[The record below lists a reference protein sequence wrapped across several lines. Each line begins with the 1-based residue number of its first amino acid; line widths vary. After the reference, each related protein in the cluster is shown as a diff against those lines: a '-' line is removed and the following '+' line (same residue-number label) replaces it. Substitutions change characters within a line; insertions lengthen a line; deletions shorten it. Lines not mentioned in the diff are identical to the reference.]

1 MDHLTYQQILAE
13 QFEENAKNTLVYQH
27 HYEEDDVDEHEEHEY
42 DKYEV
47 DDEEGF
53 KKFSGNRNTE
63 DLIPKQ
69 KQFEDK
75 TKSSIRYDK
84 DVKTHVVNVDSRFR
98 SYPKTGYPLPSVVFP
113 RNIPILG
120 GQSYSATGIVNIG
133 PFPPAQQPSDPG
145 NFTFLLPYQI
155 KNAITIQLTSMS
167 IPNVFYTFSAARE
180 NRKFR
185 IIDSAGPTNYD
196 IVITEGNYKT
206 PDALKDE
213 INTQILNTV
222 GGTTLLLTGFTYSA
236 GNVTATTASTTGIAN
251 GITFRVAGGTA
262 SAGNLG
268 IFIVISF
275 VPNTSITYA
284 NINGITETKTAT
296 ALISDYELAYNSI
309 TNKFTIYSPTL
320 KTFQLDF
327 TPDTIREPYNNGLG
341 YNLGFE
347 RLAYPDPYLE
357 YPLPANSYSYTA
369 ESFPD
374 LYGDSYIYLQINDYA
389 VIEHQDFRQTFFPAF
404 AKIMLP
410 FDSKNQVV
418 QDIDLLRVVQREYN
432 FLQPINLQKLTIKLL
447 DAYGNT
453 IDLKGANWS
462 FTLEIQEILNPSL
475 YEKLRD
481 L

>member
-98 SYPKTGYPLPSVVFP
+98 AYPKAGYPLSKQVFP
-113 RNIPILG
+113 ITYFQGP
-120 GQSYSATGIVNIG
+120 TGPNPPNVSGIINIG

-155 KNAITIQLTSMS
+155 KNAITIQLTSIS

-180 NRKFR
+180 NRSFK
-185 IIDSAGPTNYD
+185 IINDATNPDTVYD
-196 IVITEGNYKT
+196 VVITEGNYKT
-206 PDALKDE
+206 PTDLKNE
-213 INTQILNTV
+213 INARLINIFYITDFVFSL
-222 GGTTLLLTGFTYSA
+222 
-236 GNVTATTASTTGIAN
+236 GNVTATAASTYGVQIGSIVTIS
-251 GITFRVAGGTA
+251 GGTA

-268 IFIVISF
+268 TFIVTNVTPTTI
-275 VPNTSITYA
+275 VYA
-284 NINGITETKTAT
+284 NASGVTETKTANAT
-296 ALISDYELAYNSI
+296 YTEYQVDYNSI
-309 TNKFTIYSPTL
+309 TNKFTIYSVRSN
-320 KTFQLDF
+320 TFQLDF
-327 TPDTIREPYNNGLG
+327 TPPTIREPYNNGLG

-347 RLAYPDPYLE
+347 RLQYPDPYLG
-357 YPLPANSYSYTA
+357 LTINDSSYTA

-374 LYGDSYIYLQINDYA
+374 LYGDSYIYLAINDYA

-432 FLQPINLQKLTIKLL
+432 FLQPINLQKLTVKLL